1 MDANAGS
8 RTRIGVL
15 CLTGER
21 CRLARVFGDV
31 VAFVNLLDQRVADSG
46 SGPGHATSTSGEFFV
61 HRTEIFEGLRP
72 EAR

>member
-1 MDANAGS
+1 
-8 RTRIGVL
+8 
-15 CLTGER
+15 
-21 CRLARVFGDV
+21 
-31 VAFVNLLDQRVADSG
+31 VADSG